1 MYAKY
6 SSPNSLLF
14 YKLFIIKGYKTS
26 ALIPDP
32 ILTKYKKQASETQ
45 IVIERIFAGT
55 SCLAHVF

>member
-6 SSPNSLLF
+6 SSPNSLL
-14 YKLFIIKGYKTS
+14 LIKGYKTS